1 MKNNSNNKINIFQT
15 INDLSINS
23 GGPSKTVTQLSSQ
36 LSCNQDLN
44 ISIITSTKNN
54 NGSIPNVKPKNYN
67 VNILNSSKKLNINP
81 IFDYPYYK
89 TLLINISNN
98 RNNIIHDNGL
108 WLASNNTVSIFANK
122 YSIPILI
129 SPHGMLE
136 PWSLN
141 YNYYKKK
148 LAWITYQYKNLKKAH
163 AIHATSIQEA
173 NNIKKLNL
181 NTPIA
186 IIPNGINIPSK
197 SLVLNAI
204 EYKLEKNISKE
215 NIVNN
220 YLYVGRIHPKKGLLN
235 LLKALKE
242 LVITHPDSKLIIAG
256 PSESGY
262 KKVLENYI
270 YTNNMKDHILFK
282 GSVHGKELEDLYLS
296 SDVFILPTY
305 SENFGVVVAE
315 ALSYGLPVITTH
327 GAPWPELNQTNSGWW
342 VEASSK
348 GIMNAMKSSKQLD
361 LNKYREM
368 TLNAVNLSLRF
379 EWENISNQYLAIY
392 KWLLG
397 ISEKPKDIVL

>member
-1 MKNNSNNKINIFQT
+1 
-15 INDLSINS
+15 NS

-36 LSCNQDLN
+36 LSYSQDLN
-44 ISIITSTKNN
+44 ISIITTVKRNN
-54 NGSIPNVKPKNYN
+54 QNIAIVSPKSCN
-67 VNILNSSKKLNINP
+67 VNILSSYARLNINP
-81 IFDYPYYK
+81 IFDYSYYK

-98 RNNIIHDNGL
+98 RYNVIHDNGL
-108 WLASNNTVSIFANK
+108 WLASNNTVSRFANR

-163 AIHATSIQEA
+163 AIHATSTQEA
-173 NNIKKLNL
+173 NNIKKLKL
-181 NTPIA
+181 NTPIV

-197 SLVLNAI
+197 SLVLKGL
-204 EYKLEKNISKE
+204 EYKLEKNSSKR

-256 PSESGY
+256 PSEAGY
-262 KKVLENYI
+262 QKVLEKYI
-270 YTNNMKDHILFK
+270 QVNNIKDNILFK
-282 GSVHGKELEDLYLS
+282 GSVHGKELEDLYLK

-327 GAPWPELNQTNSGWW
+327 GAPWLELNQTNSGWW
-342 VEASSK
+342 VEASYK
-348 GIMNAMKSSKQLD
+348 GIINAMKSSKQLD
-361 LNKYREM
+361 HNNYHEM
-368 TLNAVNLSLRF
+368 AQNAINLSLKF
-379 EWENISNQYLAIY
+379 EWRNISNQYLAIY

-397 ISEKPKDIVL
+397 ISEKPKEIVL